1 MRRCTYRWVW
11 GDLMMG
17 EATYLQVG
25 GGYIM
30 MDEMEYLE
38 MVGAT

>member
-1 MRRCTYRWVW
+1 M
-11 GDLMMG
+11 GDLVMG

-25 GGYIM
+25 GGDLM
-30 MDEMEYLE
+30 MGEMEYLE

>member
-1 MRRCTYRWVW
+1 MLGE

-25 GGYIM
+25 KNDLMMGEATYVLNGG
-30 MDEMEYLE
+30 
-38 MVGAT
+38 